1 MGLKSSLR
9 INLADAAGVS
19 QTQSVTSYTKVG
31 VVLFPDPDQSY
42 GLGSAVATLQF
53 SADGENFVNSTNT
66 LSNSTQGVFGI
77 DISGVHSLR
86 FATTTGDGSADP
98 SGRISVYLQ

>member
-9 INLADAAGVS
+9 LNLANDEAVTKP
-19 QTQSVTSYTKVG
+19 QLVTSYSKAG
-31 VVLFPDPDQSY
+31 AVLFPDPDQSY
-42 GLGSAVATLQF
+42 ALGSAVATLQF
-53 SADGENFVNSTNT
+53 SADGENFVNSSTT
-66 LSNSTQGVFGI
+66 LSNSTQGVFSI
-77 DISGVHSLR
+77 DVTGVHSLR